1 METQDK
7 VITEKRLSTMEQKI
21 DNIIEVVKEIKQDLK
36 NHIAEEENKFAGKW
50 VEKLTLAILGG
61 IVVGVTMLIFK

>member
-7 VITEKRLSTMEQKI
+7 IITEKRLSTMEQKI

>member
-7 VITEKRLSTMEQKI
+7 IITEKRLSTMEQKI

-36 NHIAEEENKFAGKW
+36 NHISEEENKFAGKW
-50 VEKLTLAILGG
+50 VEKLTMAILGG